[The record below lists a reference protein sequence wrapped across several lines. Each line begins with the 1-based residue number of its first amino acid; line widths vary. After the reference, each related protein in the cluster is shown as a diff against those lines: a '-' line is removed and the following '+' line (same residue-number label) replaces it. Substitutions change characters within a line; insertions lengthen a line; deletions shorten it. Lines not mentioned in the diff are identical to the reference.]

1 MDSPWLTKWKKKLSK
16 RRSQRPLSNAV
27 YSQVASNVSTRGK
40 NFTLLWA
47 VIWNVQFFKKRYTTP
62 SNQRGGDNATPSGSS
77 CFSVPDTA
85 CLPNVCP
92 SCFSAQF
99 LSISAP
105 TGSSSTLTWER
116 FRNQKSPP
124 SNQGGTRPRGNRVF
138 SLFVPNHSSPPF
150 PPWTLGLF

>member
-77 CFSVPDTA
+77 CFSVPLT
-85 CLPNVCP
+85 LPASQTYVLP
-92 SCFSAQF
+92 ASLLSFWASAHPP
-99 LSISAP
+99 AP
-105 TGSSSTLTWER
+105 PPRSHGKGSVIKNHHLQTKGE
-116 FRNQKSPP
+116 QD
-124 SNQGGTRPRGNRVF
+124 QGGTESFPSSF
-138 SLFVPNHSSPPF
+138 QTMPPLHSHHE
-150 PPWTLGLF
+150 L